1 MGVPGRG
8 PTLAVVR
15 LATLNIMS
23 GRSTVDGRVDPA
35 RLRRA
40 VASLRADVLAMQE
53 VDRGQSRSGHTDLAA
68 VAASALAEGAVHR
81 FAPAVVGVPGASFR
95 AATVTDLDT
104 AEAHYGVALAT
115 RWPVR
120 SWWLTWLPPAPVP
133 APVFVPGP
141 HGGHLVLLADEP
153 RVVLAAII
161 ETPLGPMTVATTH
174 LSFVP
179 GWNVRQ
185 LHRAQRAL
193 RELPAPRLLLGDL
206 NVPGR
211 LLRLVTRWRLLA
223 GRPTY
228 PATRPRVQLDHV
240 LLDPRGAADVPPVL
254 TSGTPVLEIS
264 DHRPLVVELTE

>member
-1 MGVPGRG
+1 
-8 PTLAVVR
+8 VR

-23 GRSTVDGRVDPA
+23 GRSIVDGRVDPT
-35 RLRRA
+35 RLHTA
-40 VASLRADVLAMQE
+40 VASLRVDVLAMQE
-53 VDRGQSRSGHTDLAA
+53 VDRGQSRSGNMDLAA
-68 VAASALAEGAVHR
+68 VAGGALGDGATHR
-81 FAPAVVGVPGASFR
+81 FAPAVVGVPGALFR
-95 AATVTDLDT
+95 AATVADLDT

-141 HGGHLVLLADEP
+141 RGGRVLLLKDEP

-161 ETPLGPMTVATTH
+161 EAPTGPMTVATTH

-185 LHRAQRAL
+185 LHRTQRAL
-193 RELPAPRLLLGDL
+193 RQLPAPRFLLGDL

-211 LLRLVTRWRLLA
+211 LLRLVSRWRMLA
-223 GRPTY
+223 SRPTY
-228 PATRPRVQLDHV
+228 PTTRPRVQFDHV
-240 LLDPRGAADVPPVL
+240 LLDRKGAAGIPPARR
-254 TSGTPVLEIS
+254 GETPALDIS
-264 DHRPLVVELTE
+264 DHRPLIVELIG